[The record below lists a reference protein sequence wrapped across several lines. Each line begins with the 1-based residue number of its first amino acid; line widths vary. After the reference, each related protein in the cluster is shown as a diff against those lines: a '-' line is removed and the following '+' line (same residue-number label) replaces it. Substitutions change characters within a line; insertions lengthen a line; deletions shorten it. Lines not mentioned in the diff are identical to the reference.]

1 MAFWKV
7 YKYRHKNQYMYNWIW
22 WYKTIGQYPK
32 EQWDEIKEEL
42 RRNKEKNKKEARQA
56 LNQLVGM
63 TAALCAHSANSF
75 LR

>member
-7 YKYRHKNQYMYNWIW
+7 YKYQHKNRYMYNWIW

-32 EQWDEIKEEL
+32 EQWDEIKAEL
-42 RRNKEKNKKEARQA
+42 QRKREKDKKEALRT
-56 LNQLVGM
+56 LNHLVGM
-63 TAALCAHSANSF
+63 TATLCAHSANSF